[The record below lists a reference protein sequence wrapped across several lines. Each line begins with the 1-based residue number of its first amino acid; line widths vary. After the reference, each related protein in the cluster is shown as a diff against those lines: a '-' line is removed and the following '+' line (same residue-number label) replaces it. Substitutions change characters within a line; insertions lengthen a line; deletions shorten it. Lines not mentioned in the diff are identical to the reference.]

1 MDLQSEIMLAILSEM
16 TPTTTYSDRGAR
28 AAEKCTAI
36 TIEKMGEFA
45 EWCTNKDW
53 IYPNKYDRERLNLKR
68 GIWFNDLK
76 FDKDGGHITKATY
89 ELVQIFLNQK

>member
-16 TPTTTYSDRGAR
+16 TPTTTYSDRGSK

-45 EWCTNKDW
+45 EWVNNNCAHIKG
-53 IYPNKYDRERLNLKR
+53 NKYKYYNNKN
-68 GIWFNDLK
+68 WV
-76 FDKDGGHITKATY
+76 DKTTEQLIT
-89 ELVQIFLNQK
+89 IFLNQKQ